1 MNFLE
6 CKYIA
11 FYLSGKRIVSQI
23 LRKKFPY
30 NSLELCMFAVIN

>member
-1 MNFLE
+1 MT
-6 CKYIA
+6 KA
-11 FYLSGKRIVSQI
+11 DIVSQI